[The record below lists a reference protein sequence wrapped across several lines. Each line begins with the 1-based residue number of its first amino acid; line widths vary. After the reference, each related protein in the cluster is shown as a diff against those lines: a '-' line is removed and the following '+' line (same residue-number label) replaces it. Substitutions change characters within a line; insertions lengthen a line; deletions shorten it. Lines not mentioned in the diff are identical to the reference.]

1 MKEDKNLF
9 SVTEMEAARVKQ
21 IRHEPFATVL
31 RQLRESRGLTMRDV
45 TADGIIGYATYRQWE
60 AGEYLP
66 NTGSLPLLLKAL
78 AATSEEAEQ
87 LQSLIN
93 APRVLRVQ
101 PKPQPL
107 GTANNR
113 YAPAYM
119 PSVGDLWK
127 ALRQRAGLTTAQVA
141 QSLGVDTPRVSKW
154 EHAQCAVPEHR
165 VEALLTL
172 CHATETETAELRRRR
187 SWLTCPFVDQ
197 SLTLESLDDFAQRQ
211 VWMVH
216 RGCEAP
222 LDLAFLALEAQ
233 LWPFAQ
239 RNAEAQRIL
248 AFIWTHH
255 ADHLVWQGR
264 FKEMHEY
271 VRSVMKFARTTL
283 AQDDKFHKLN
293 TFWFLAAS
301 MEASYETLTGT
312 PKGYKRGIGVLDE
325 WNTLAV
331 KAEVRTHFL
340 RDMASYHAEL
350 GQTSEALALLKAS
363 RKIAEEQADSVSI
376 GLADYVSG
384 RTLVKAGQPEAALPL
399 LNGAMDVFPKSSFDQ
414 LYYFAKANLQTGQKA
429 DAERCLVRMSDIL
442 NEGRHEHK
450 RRQAEEI
457 AHQL

>member
-1 MKEDKNLF
+1 M
-9 SVTEMEAARVKQ
+9 KQ
-21 IRHEPFATVL
+21 IRHEPFATAL
-31 RQLRESRGLTMRDV
+31 RQLRESKRLTMREV
-45 TADGIIGYATYRQWE
+45 TAKGEIGYATYRQWE

-66 NTGSLPLLLKAL
+66 NASSLTLLFKGLGAIADEKTRL
-78 AATSEEAEQ
+78 Y
-87 LQSLIN
+87 SLIE
-93 APRVLRVQ
+93 APRVMQ
-101 PKPQPL
+101 FQQKPQPL

-119 PSVGDLWK
+119 PSTGDLWK
-127 ALRQRAGLTTAQVA
+127 ALRQRAGLTTTQVA
-141 QSLGVDTPRVSKW
+141 QALGVDTPRVSKW

-172 CHATETETAELRRRR
+172 CHATEAEKVELRKRRA
-187 SWLTCPFVDQ
+187 WLTCPFVDQ
-197 SLTLESLDDFAQRQ
+197 SLTLEALDDFAQRQ

-216 RGCEAP
+216 RGCDAP
-222 LDLAFLALEAQ
+222 LDLDFLALEAQ
-233 LWPFAQ
+233 LWPLAQ

-255 ADHLVWQGR
+255 ADHLLWQGR
-264 FKEMHEY
+264 FKEMREY
-271 VRSVMKFARTTL
+271 VRSVMKFTRTTL

-301 MEASYETLTGT
+301 MEASYESLTGT

-363 RKIAEEQADSVSI
+363 RKIAAEQGYGVSV

-399 LNGAMDVFPKSSFDQ
+399 LNRAMDVFPKSSFDQ

-450 RRQAEEI
+450 RSLAEEI
-457 AHQL
+457 ARQL